1 MKITRTTAIP
11 LSYRLPEGS
20 TVRLGIGA
28 TSKRDTIIVKGLQ
41 KVRPGSPVTPE
52 MIPMAN
58 EQTLAALAQQRQ
70 ALEASNLPQIKPA
83 TGAPKLAS
91 VATPRG

>member
-1 MKITRTTAIP
+1 MWQVAGFQG
-11 LSYRLPEGS
+11 LSLLCQGGE
-20 TVRLGIGA
+20 
-28 TSKRDTIIVKGLQ
+28 GLQ

-52 MIPMAN
+52 VITMAN

-83 TGAPKLAS
+83 TGAMMPSWAC
-91 VATPRG
+91 